1 MVYSDFTLAQL
12 RKEYNLVITGQ
23 AGLFADAPPAVV
35 SDLLRQTLA
44 RQTDVALNTGSEKA
58 RSEFL
63 IAPIL
68 IEAHA
73 QARDRANLF
82 SGLEFTVDAQRGL
95 SGFFDFFYTLAPLAI
110 DIQAPV
116 ISVVEAKKEDINAGI
131 PQCLAERVAA
141 QIFNAAE
148 GRPLDTLYGIIVTGE
163 VWKFLR
169 PQGTNAVIDTEDY
182 FLIQPDLIQ
191 PEKIVGIILIYAA
204 RRMKLARRRARFAK
218 RLAAVS
224 S

>member
-1 MVYSDFTLAQL
+1 MAYSDFTLAQL
-12 RKEYNLVITGQ
+12 RREYNLVIARQ
-23 AGLFADAPPAVV
+23 AGLFAAAPPAIV

-44 RQTDVALNTGSEKA
+44 RQTDIAVNSGSEKA

-68 IEAHA
+68 IEAYD

-116 ISVVEAKKEDINAGI
+116 IAVVEAKKEDINAGI
-131 PQCLAERVAA
+131 PQCLAELVAA
-141 QIFNAAE
+141 QIFNATE
-148 GRPLDTLYGIIVTGE
+148 ERPIDTLYGVIVTGE
-163 VWKFLR
+163 VWRFLR
-169 PQGTNAVIDTEDY
+169 LQGTNATIDTDDY
-182 FLIQPDLIQ
+182 FLVQ
-191 PEKIVGIILIYAA
+191 PEKIVGIILSML
-204 RRMKLARRRARFAK
+204 R
-218 RLAAVS
+218 
-224 S
+224 